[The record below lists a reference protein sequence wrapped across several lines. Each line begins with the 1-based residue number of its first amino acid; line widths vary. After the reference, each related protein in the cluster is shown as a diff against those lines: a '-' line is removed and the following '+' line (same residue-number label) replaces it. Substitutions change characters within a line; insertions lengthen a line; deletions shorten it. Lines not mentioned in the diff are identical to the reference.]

1 MKKVAVISGSRADY
15 GIYFP
20 LLKTIQN
27 DTELELN
34 VVVKAM
40 HLLKEHGDTVQ
51 EIKRDGFPIREWGAP
66 DAMIVLGDRDE
77 MLFAA
82 IAAAHCNIPI
92 CHIHGGDR
100 SGSIDES
107 NRHAITRFAHLH
119 FPSSKEDAKR
129 LVKMGEERWRINVV
143 GPLGIYAMPDAEFIP
158 RVNLLRGL
166 GLSDKPI
173 ILVIQHPVT
182 TQVHDSENQIRITL
196 TAVSS
201 FLPDCEPVVIYPN
214 SDAGSEAMI
223 ETIESWNLP
232 KFKSLSYL
240 TFLSLLKES
249 AVIVGNSSCA
259 IREAPLFGIPAVNI
273 GTRQLAR
280 HSNGVVANVPHDREA
295 ISKAIVASLARG
307 RDKSVNPYKHLDGVR
322 VILDTLKKIEPTEK
336 LLQKRLTY

>member
-1 MKKVAVISGSRADY
+1 MKKVAVVTGSRADY
-15 GIYFP
+15 GIYYP
-20 LLKTIQN
+20 LLWAIQH
-27 DTELELN
+27 DPDLELN
-34 VVVKAM
+34 LIVKAM

-51 EIKRDGFPIREWGAP
+51 EIKRDGFPIKEWENP
-66 DAMIVLGDRDE
+66 DALIVLGDRDE
-77 MLFAA
+77 MLYSA
-82 IAAAHCNIPI
+82 IAAAHCNIPV

-119 FPSSKEDAKR
+119 FPSSREDANR
-129 LVKMGEERWRINVV
+129 LIRMGEEPWRIQVV

-158 RVNLLRGL
+158 RENLLRGL
-166 GLSDKPI
+166 GLANKPI

-182 TQVHDSENQIRITL
+182 TQAHDSHHQIRITL

-214 SDAGSEAMI
+214 SDAGSKAML
-223 ETIESWNLP
+223 EVIESWNLP
-232 KFKSLSYL
+232 KFKNLPYL

-259 IREAPLFGIPAVNI
+259 IREAPLFGVPAVNI

-280 HSNGVVANVPHDREA
+280 HSNGVVVNVPHDREA
-295 ISKAIVASLARG
+295 ISKAIMACLARG
-307 RDKSVNPYKHLDGVR
+307 RYKSINPYKHLDGVR
-322 VILDTLKKIEPTEK
+322 VIIDTIKKIEPTEK
-336 LLQKRLTY
+336 LLQKVITY